1 MKIWRHLNLKENISR
16 PILLTNCR
24 LGIGWQGCGDA
35 FGIVKLAKP
44 IRAHADKDD
53 NALQWGKV
61 PAKAI

>member
-1 MKIWRHLNLKENISR
+1 MNLKENISR
-16 PILLTNCR
+16 PILLTNDW
-24 LGIGWQGCGDA
+24 LGIGLGGGCGGA